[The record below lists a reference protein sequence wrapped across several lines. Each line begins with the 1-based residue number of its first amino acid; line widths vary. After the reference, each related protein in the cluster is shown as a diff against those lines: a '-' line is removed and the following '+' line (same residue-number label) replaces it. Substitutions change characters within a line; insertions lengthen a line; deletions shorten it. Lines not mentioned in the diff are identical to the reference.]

1 MASSRSALPD
11 PLAWFRARAG
21 ASPSSDARPSH
32 RPSTRRR
39 PPEDAGEPSRS
50 DDPAADDDPLLR
62 AAPAPAQ
69 RPVTREELG
78 RATWLLLH
86 PLAAQFPDAPTREE
100 ARDARDLIGALTRA
114 YPCAECATHFG
125 EIVARRPVDASS
137 GAALRRWVCDAH
149 NEVNARLGKEPF
161 DCASVDAR
169 WPGLACDEGDDDEG
183 GCGRRRRRG
192 GGGKDEKD
200 AGTRRA
206 PKPPTRL
213 DDFTR

>member
-1 MASSRSALPD
+1 M
-11 PLAWFRARAG
+11 
-21 ASPSSDARPSH
+21 
-32 RPSTRRR
+32 
-39 PPEDAGEPSRS
+39 
-50 DDPAADDDPLLR
+50 
-62 AAPAPAQ
+62 
-69 RPVTREELG
+69 TREELG

-86 PLAAQFPDAPTREE
+86 TLAAQFPDAPTREE

-149 NEVNARLGKEPF
+149 NEVNARLGKETF

-192 GGGKDEKD
+192 GFGKDEKD
-200 AGTRRA
+200 AGPVATRSRRRGSTTSRGDDATRA
-206 PKPPTRL
+206 SGEGARVRTHAGARVL
-213 DDFTR
+213 STV